1 MKKISNITI
10 YSFLVFFAVEI
21 ILLIIDLIK
30 FNYSVDT
37 SCYIIKSLLF
47 LIVAIFWGNRHSIG
61 VILYNILFVCF
72 LIFIL
77 FNGLFLKKIIN
88 ILFFAIIDYV
98 FINFTIKKS
107 RRF

>member
-61 VILYNILFVCF
+61 VILYNILFVF
-72 LIFIL
+72 F
-77 FNGLFLKKIIN
+77 LFLYFSMDYSLKK
-88 ILFFAIIDYV
+88 
-98 FINFTIKKS
+98 
-107 RRF
+107 